1 MIKTAQQVE
10 LEEKGIIFSIKR
22 YSIHDGPGIRTTI
35 FFKGCPITCLWCH
48 NPEGISSGYE
58 LCFWGDQ
65 CLDCGSCIKA
75 CPEDAVIRKEG
86 MISMDDLFCRRC
98 GACVQACPT
107 GAMEIIGEEMSVSG
121 VMQEIEKDT
130 IFYDES
136 GGGVTFSG
144 GEPLLQPEFLISLLM
159 DCKAKG
165 IHTAVDT
172 CGFVETDILIRVSR
186 FVDLF
191 LYDIKVMDEEK
202 HKKVTGVS
210 NQRILSNL
218 KELSHIGAMITVRIP
233 VIPGFNDDDEN
244 MKRTGK
250 FISSLK
256 NIKQVDLL
264 PFHSLCIDKYS
275 RLGKNFPMVP
285 LKEER
290 AYRMETIKC
299 ILEKYQFDVVLG
311 G

>member
-48 NPEGISSGYE
+48 NPEGISPGYE

-86 MISMDDLFCRRC
+86 MISMDDLLCRRC

-136 GGGVTFSG
+136 GGGATFSG
-144 GEPLLQPEFLISLLM
+144 GEPLLQPEFLISLLR

-172 CGFVETDILIRVSR
+172 CGFVETDILVRVSR

-244 MKRTGK
+244 MKRTGQ

-290 AYRMETIKC
+290 AHRMETIKC